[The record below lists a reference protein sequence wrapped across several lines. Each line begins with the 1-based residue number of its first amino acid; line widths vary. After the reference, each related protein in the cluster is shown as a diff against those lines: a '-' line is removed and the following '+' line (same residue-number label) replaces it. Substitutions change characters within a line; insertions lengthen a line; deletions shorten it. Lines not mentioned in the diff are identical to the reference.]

1 MKAIGLSIA
10 ALLVIAGAFA
20 VGFSWRDLRSSELPS
35 SMTWSRLFNPAI
47 SKTEPTATE
56 LFKQHY
62 DWIRQNY
69 YKTIDKR
76 ELKYAAMEGLMS
88 SLGDPHTMFF
98 DPDLAERFQEETS
111 GGKNY
116 YGIGARLSPDPLGAR
131 IMSVFRESP
140 ASQAGI
146 KTGDVIVNV
155 DGLAVSGMNVDDIVG
170 HIIGEKPT
178 VVKLQIIR
186 GTQTFPI
193 QVKRGNVT
201 APTAE
206 AMMIDGTDY
215 GLVTVWS
222 FSENTTAQFDQSL
235 QDLKAKGAKGLIID
249 LRGNP
254 GGLLNTAI
262 EMLSRFVDS
271 KIVVTMKKRG
281 GQEEVTQTF
290 SGMAGEYKMPI
301 AILIDEDSASAAEIF
316 SGVMKDYG
324 MATLVGDHSYGK
336 ASVQNVLANP
346 DGSLSKIT
354 IARYYL
360 PGGEDISRKV
370 DEEGQYVKGGLKP
383 DVLVPLDLSPKVT
396 IRDPRSDNQIKRAI
410 KVLDS
415 KR

>member
-1 MKAIGLSIA
+1 MKAIGLSFL
-10 ALLVIAGAFA
+10 ALLAVAGAFA
-20 VGFSWRDLRSSELPS
+20 VGFSWRNLRSSELPDS
-35 SMTWSRLFNPAI
+35 KTWSRLVNPTI

-69 YKTIDKR
+69 YRTVDRR
-76 ELKYAAMEGLMS
+76 ELKYAAMEGLMG

-111 GGKNY
+111 GGKHY

-131 IMSVFRESP
+131 IMSVFRDSP

-186 GTQTFPI
+186 GSQSFPI
-193 QVKRGNVT
+193 QVKRGSVT

-206 AMMIDGTDY
+206 SMMIDGTDY

-222 FSENTTAQFDQSL
+222 FSENTTAQFDQAL
-235 QDLKAKGAKGLIID
+235 QDLKSKGAKGLIID

-281 GQEEVTQTF
+281 GDEEVTQTF
-290 SGMAGEYKMPI
+290 AGMTGEYKMPI
-301 AILIDEDSASAAEIF
+301 AILIDEESASAAEIF

-396 IRDPRSDNQIKRAI
+396 IRDPRTDNQIKSAI
-410 KVLDS
+410 KLLDS